1 MIFGGEV
8 LSMQDNDKEL
18 WLDVCARAAIEQDPD
33 ELLRLAREIDR
44 LLEDKEQRLRRKTL
58 KMRA

>member
-1 MIFGGEV
+1 MIFAGEV
-8 LSMQDNDKEL
+8 LSMQDKDKEL

-58 KMRA
+58 KIGA